1 MKTYD
6 FQSRKFALTLMG
18 FIVSTIMVY
27 TNKADFNSWA
37 NFNQWTFGM
46 YATSNVIQK
55 MNINNI
61 MNNDNN
67 K

>member
-27 TNKADFNSWA
+27 TNKADFNS
-37 NFNQWTFGM
+37 
-46 YATSNVIQK
+46 
-55 MNINNI
+55 
-61 MNNDNN
+61 
-67 K
+67 